1 MAIQDGM
8 RTHDEAGV
16 KRYRMPDLLTLEEM
30 KLYFAGTYGVD
41 VELVPL
47 SDDMKEKVTGVGVL
61 PYAPPMS
68 DRDREHS
75 LLRKVLGIED
85 LEAKLDILV
94 EGRVKEL
101 DSRVMTREQ
110 FEEKYGP
117 QPTPAPP
124 KEETEEAPASPD
136 NTDQVEGPVPTFETT
151 AESEQDVELPEQS
164 PKTPAEELDRL
175 LAKGENNE

>member
-41 VELVPL
+41 IELVPL
-47 SDDMKEKVTGVGVL
+47 SDEMKEKVTGVGVL
-61 PYAPPMS
+61 PVSPPMT

-75 LLRKVLGIED
+75 ELRRVLGIED
-85 LEAKLDILV
+85 LEAKLDFLV

-117 QPTPAPP
+117 QPVPAPP
-124 KEETEEAPASPD
+124 QESVDEEKVSPD
-136 NTDQVEGPVPTFETT
+136 NTDEVEGPVPTFEGNT
-151 AESEQDVELPEQS
+151 EIEKPSS
-164 PKTPAEELDRL
+164 ELDRL
-175 LAKGENNE
+175 LKDKEE

>member
-41 VELVPL
+41 VDLIPL
-47 SDDMKEKVTGVGVL
+47 SDEMKEKVTGVGVL
-61 PYAPPMS
+61 PYAPPMT

-75 LLRKVLGIED
+75 ELRKLLGIEA
-85 LEAKLDILV
+85 LEKKLDVLV

-110 FEEKYGP
+110 FEEKY
-117 QPTPAPP
+117 
-124 KEETEEAPASPD
+124 
-136 NTDQVEGPVPTFETT
+136 
-151 AESEQDVELPEQS
+151 
-164 PKTPAEELDRL
+164 
-175 LAKGENNE
+175 